1 MGASF
6 LDLTLVIAIYFYVL
20 LLIVVSSILVERK
33 HLGTA
38 FTRRTIH
45 LLAGDAFLLLP
56 LFTSPWYPATIP
68 IGLALIT
75 VYSFKFR
82 KESAITRSMVEK
94 EDTLLHAYGP
104 VYYILS
110 IFILL
115 FWLWE
120 RKDVAMSAVMVMAWG
135 DGAASL
141 VPKKLEKVHRYPFS
155 DKTLEGTL
163 TMFAFGFLGSVVAFI
178 LATYLGVRVFT
189 LSEILIL
196 AAFASAVGAI
206 AEALTLGPLR
216 SFDNLTVPLLT
227 ALALLC
233 IHL

>member
-1 MGASF
+1 MGVSF
-6 LDLTLVIAIYFYVL
+6 LNLALVITIYFYVI

-82 KESAITRSMVEK
+82 KESTITRSMVEK
-94 EDTLLHAYGP
+94 EDASLHAYGP

-110 IFILL
+110 ILILL

-135 DGAASL
+135 TEQPPSFQRNWR
-141 VPKKLEKVHRYPFS
+141 RYT
-155 DKTLEGTL
+155 D
-163 TMFAFGFLGSVVAFI
+163 
-178 LATYLGVRVFT
+178 T
-189 LSEILIL
+189 LS
-196 AAFASAVGAI
+196 A
-206 AEALTLGPLR
+206 TKPLR
-216 SFDNLTVPLLT
+216 
-227 ALALLC
+227 ALLQC
-233 IHL
+233 LRSVF